1 MEENINILRFNT
13 QETEEMPIEVEPRKD
28 VIIVGEG
35 DDAEEIRLRIKLSR
49 VYNFEGKNIS
59 EIDLTGLND
68 LTANDMIKAKR
79 QMEMSG
85 SVTVFTEADMEYLF
99 IIASYAAKLPIEF
112 FKGLRMNDAMKV
124 RNRVQAFF
132 GSDE

>member
-1 MEENINILRFNT
+1 
-13 QETEEMPIEVEPRKD
+13 MPIEVEPRKD